1 MAKAPLRLSGRC
13 SGSSC
18 CTAAAMQHRWLL
30 LLLLM
35 LLAGSSRQLGVGAW
49 GTEISSSV
57 SIFRTME
64 LTDVEYIDGNMAT
77 R

>member
-1 MAKAPLRLSGRC
+1 
-13 SGSSC
+13 
-18 CTAAAMQHRWLL
+18 MQHRWL

-35 LLAGSSRQLGVGAW
+35 LLAGSSRQLAVQAW

-64 LTDVEYIDGNMAT
+64 LTDVEYIDGKLAT

>member
-1 MAKAPLRLSGRC
+1 
-13 SGSSC
+13 
-18 CTAAAMQHRWLL
+18 MQHKWL

-35 LLAGSSRQLGVGAW
+35 LLAGNSRQLSVQAW

-64 LTDVEYIDGNMAT
+64 LTDVEYIDGKLAT